1 MNEPSNHYHDHGKE
15 VLADLVPIGRELKA
29 LIPDVYDAFAAL
41 SKSAQTPG
49 ALDAKTKELIAMA
62 IAINS
67 HCDGCIASHGL
78 GMIARTC
85 MRTDACTRRL
95 NGVFALD
102 TLFACMPM
110 FSPFFCDT
118 APHDGSTCTNT
129 RVWTCPRMYV
139 ICADFA

>member
-67 HCDGCIASHGL
+67 HCDGCIASHGRGL
-78 GMIARTC
+78 AVKGATEQEVAEMIAVCIQMMGGPATVYGPR
-85 MRTDACTRRL
+85 A
-95 NGVFALD
+95 FAAFKSFQSGL
-102 TLFACMPM
+102 T
-110 FSPFFCDT
+110 S
-118 APHDGSTCTNT
+118 
-129 RVWTCPRMYV
+129 
-139 ICADFA
+139 